1 MVSWGARQRTRRA
14 SGNASPPIIIFLL
27 PSGKAVW
34 KLDDPAAL
42 RAEQEERVRQV
53 AEQAC
58 KKLQTQ
64 LLLKVSLLSDMCANQ
79 REPSGANPV
88 NCYVGHGTGLRS
100 LPI

>member
-1 MVSWGARQRTRRA
+1 M
-14 SGNASPPIIIFLL
+14 
-27 PSGKAVW
+27 W

-64 LLLKVSLLSDMCANQ
+64 LLLKVTPPSDVYK
-79 REPSGANPV
+79 PV
-88 NCYVGHGTGLRS
+88 NL
-100 LPI
+100 I